1 MKVEKPP
8 AAPDWIA
15 FDADDTLW
23 HNETIF
29 HAIEMKF
36 VALLAD
42 YHPEPWVRER
52 LFSTEMKNLGH
63 FGYGIKGFILSMIE
77 TAVELTE
84 KRIGGAEVQRILDWG
99 HEMLLHP
106 VELLDGVRET
116 VGTLSGDHRL
126 MLLTKGDLFDQESKL
141 ARSGIGES
149 FAAVEV
155 VSEKNAATYR
165 RIMNRHAV
173 APERF
178 LMVGNSLRSD
188 VLPALEAG
196 AMAVHIPYELTWAHE
211 HIDEE
216 ALAGKTFTRLTRIA
230 ELVEWLATRGR

>member
-1 MKVEKPP
+1 M
-8 AAPDWIA
+8 DWIA

-23 HNETIF
+23 HNEPIF
-29 HAIEMKF
+29 HAIETQF
-36 VALLAD
+36 ATLLAD
-42 YHPEPWVRER
+42 YHPAPWVSER
-52 LFSTEMKNLGH
+52 LFSTETKNLGH

-84 KRIGGAEVQRILDWG
+84 GRINGTEIQTILGWG

-116 VGTLSGDHRL
+116 IEVLAPSYRL

-141 ARSGIGES
+141 ARSGIGEAFS
-149 FAAVEV
+149 AVEI

-165 RIMNRHAV
+165 RIMNRHGV

-196 AMAVHIPYELTWAHE
+196 AMAVHIPYEITWAHE
-211 HIDEE
+211 HVE
-216 ALAGKTFTRLTRIA
+216 ADAMEGQSFARLERIVD
-230 ELVEWLATRGR
+230 LVEWLEGDSSLDS

>member
-1 MKVEKPP
+1 MV
-8 AAPDWIA
+8 DLIA

-23 HNETIF
+23 HNEPIF
-29 HAIEMKF
+29 HATEKQFAEMLASYHPAQW
-36 VALLAD
+36 VSERLLA
-42 YHPEPWVRER
+42 
-52 LFSTEMKNLGH
+52 TEMKNLRH

-77 TAVELTE
+77 TAIELTE
-84 KRIGGAEVQRILDWG
+84 ARISGDEVRRILGWG
-99 HEMLLHP
+99 QQMLQHP
-106 VELLDGVRET
+106 VELLEGVRET
-116 VGTLSGDHRL
+116 VETLSANYRL

-141 ARSGIGES
+141 ARSGLGEH
-149 FAAVEV
+149 FHAVEI

-165 RIMNRHAV
+165 AIVKRHGV

-211 HIDEE
+211 RIDEDV
-216 ALAGKTFTRLTRIA
+216 LRDKDFGRLEKISM
-230 ELVEWLATRGR
+230 LPEWIQARSAVC